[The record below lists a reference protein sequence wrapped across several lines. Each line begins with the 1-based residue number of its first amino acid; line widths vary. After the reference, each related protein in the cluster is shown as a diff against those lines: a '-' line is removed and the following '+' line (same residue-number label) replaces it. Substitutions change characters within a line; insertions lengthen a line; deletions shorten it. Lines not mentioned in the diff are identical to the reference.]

1 MLKDALYKIISIA
14 HGENTIEAILEINK
28 NNEIFTGHFPGQPV
42 FPGACT
48 LQILKEVLESSLNKT
63 IRLIRADQIKFLALI
78 EPGKSNILQFKL
90 SYKLTDNNNIT
101 VHANLTAKNE
111 VCFKFKGLF
120 IAL

>member
-90 SYKLTDNNNIT
+90 SYKLTDNNNIA